1 MMNMRRPPMNPQ
13 ALQQKLASHR
23 QIAFRGNVPS
33 ALQPSGPT
41 PGAMG
46 SGGFAKGGNVK
57 KGKMGDPA
65 KLPTEKFSARAKRAT
80 LRGDDMGTYKKG
92 GMTKM
97 MGGGMYKQGGT
108 TKMKKGGKC

>member
-1 MMNMRRPPMNPQ
+1 MMNMRRPPMNQ
-13 ALQQKLASHR
+13 QNLQQELGRRR

-33 ALQPSGPT
+33 ALQPGGPT

-65 KLPTEKFSARAKRAT
+65 KLPTEKFTARAKRAT

-92 GMTKM
+92 GMAKM
-97 MGGGMYKQGGT
+97 PKGMMPKMAKGGYM
-108 TKMKKGGKC
+108 KGGKC